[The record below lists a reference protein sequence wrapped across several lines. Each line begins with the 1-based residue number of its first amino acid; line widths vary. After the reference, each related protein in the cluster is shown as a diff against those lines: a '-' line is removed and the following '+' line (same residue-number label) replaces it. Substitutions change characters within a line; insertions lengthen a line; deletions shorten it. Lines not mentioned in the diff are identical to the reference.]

1 MDTCVRNTYYEEALE
16 LSTFV
21 KRLEKRFSNIT
32 VIKNIVTDVYNSS
45 QLMLVQLLQQLRTNI
60 QLPQC
65 LRIIGYLRRLD
76 VFSETELR
84 MKFLQAR
91 DTWLCSVLSVIPWDD
106 PYHHISKTIEASRVH
121 LFDIITQYRAIFS
134 DDDPSLIGDDAD
146 SSSNSGLFHAWIIQK
161 VSMWRNY
168 TFVFGK
174 QIVSS

>member
-1 MDTCVRNTYYEEALE
+1 MDTCVRNSYYEEALE

-21 KRLEKRFSNIT
+21 KRLEKRFASIP
-32 VIKNIVTDVYNSS
+32 VIKNIIGDVHNSS

-91 DTWLCSVLSVIPWDD
+91 DTWLSSVLTTVPRDD

-134 DDDPSLIGDDAD
+134 DDDPGLLGDDD
-146 SSSNSGLFHAWIIQK
+146 DTYSSSGLFHSWIVQK
-161 VSMWRNY
+161 V
-168 TFVFGK
+168 VLQVDILGLE
-174 QIVSS
+174 

>member
-1 MDTCVRNTYYEEALE
+1 MDTCVRNGYYEEALE

-21 KRLEKRFSNIT
+21 KRLEKRFSTIT

-91 DTWLCSVLSVIPWDD
+91 DTWLSSVLSAIPCDD

-134 DDDPSLIGDDAD
+134 DDDPSLLSDDED
-146 SSSNSGLFHAWIIQK
+146 SSCNSGLFHAWIVQK
-161 VSMWRNY
+161 VRTVLY
-168 TFVFGK
+168 D
-174 QIVSS
+174 